1 MLLISHFLDKHSIM
15 VYSWTIKMSSNGQ
28 KRNHKHKHPVKLWVF
43 VIHYFNFVAGMLQH
57 ISYLGARI

>member
-1 MLLISHFLDKHSIM
+1 
-15 VYSWTIKMSSNGQ
+15 MSRNGQ